1 MSTGPGRLG
10 RLVAA
15 DLSPHLSVS
24 VSPAVVLTHAVH
36 VQLSLLSP
44 GSSSRAAECDG
55 LPLISGFR
63 DGSLGRC
70 SILCIC
76 LRLEREGD
84 GRLVDWWRVK
94 QVSDH
99 GLGKKIMW
107 GHQKFIHLTLT

>member
-44 GSSSRAAECDG
+44 GSSSRTAKCDG
-55 LPLISGFR
+55 LPLLPGFR

-99 GLGKKIMW
+99 GLRENIMW
-107 GHQKFIHLTLT
+107 GDQKFIHLTLT